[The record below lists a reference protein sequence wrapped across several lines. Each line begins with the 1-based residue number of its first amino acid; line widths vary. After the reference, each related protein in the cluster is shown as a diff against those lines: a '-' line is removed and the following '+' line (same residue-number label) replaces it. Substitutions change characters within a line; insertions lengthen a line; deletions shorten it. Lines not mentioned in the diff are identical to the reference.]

1 MKFILFIEGHA
12 EKTVLP
18 DFLGRWLNPKLN
30 RRVGFTPVRFD
41 GCGDYLS
48 GFAKK
53 AVIRLNGPSRDEII
67 AVVGLLDLYGL
78 PGNFYPSH
86 LTDAENRYE
95 WAKQEL
101 QNRVG
106 NEKFLQFFAVH
117 ELEAWLL
124 SNPELF
130 PREVKNAFP
139 GSAANPESVNFNQP
153 PGKLLDKLFR
163 EKLKRNYKKT
173 VDGHD
178 LFANLDPEVAYQ
190 KCPHL
195 REMLDEML
203 KLARD
208 AETDH
213 ADTQHSTRRTSSSRS
228 AARRPKDRPRPGR

>member
-1 MKFILFIEGHA
+1 LRFILFVEGDA

-18 DFLGRWLNPKLN
+18 EFLSRWLNPKIN
-30 RRVGFTPVRFD
+30 RRVGFTPVRFS

-53 AVIRLNGPSRDEII
+53 AMIRLNGPTRDEII
-67 AVVGLLDLYGL
+67 AVIGLLDLYGL

-86 LTDAENRYE
+86 LNEAKERYE

-101 QNRVG
+101 QSRVRH
-106 NEKFLQFFAVH
+106 EKFLQFFAVH

-124 SNPELF
+124 SNPDLF
-130 PREVKNAFP
+130 PYEVRNAFP
-139 GSAANPESVNFNQP
+139 GSVADPESVNFNHS

-173 VDGHD
+173 VDGYD
-178 LFANLDPEVAYQ
+178 FFKKLNPEVAYR
-190 KCPHL
+190 KCPRL

-203 KLARD
+203 RLA
-208 AETDH
+208 
-213 ADTQHSTRRTSSSRS
+213 
-228 AARRPKDRPRPGR
+228 KDSGN